1 MSISFA
7 EMLERT
13 QREFAEMFA
22 NYVPTME
29 ETMEEYEAYVSD
41 MMMSIE
47 QNMDTYNAF
56 CEKFRMEN
64 PMINVTIDN
73 LRDYEFVTRLSNKVD
88 TMEQIAFELFTL
100 TGYGDNELYSVM
112 FGTFQNDNI
121 ILDEILRL
129 MNTIEI

>member
-1 MSISFA
+1 MSISL
-7 EMLERT
+7 LERIE
-13 QREFAEMFA
+13 RIDAKLGLAEIRA

-29 ETMEEYEAYVSD
+29 EYEANVSD
-41 MMMSIE
+41 MMMHIE

-73 LRDYEFVTRLSNKVD
+73 LRDYEFVTRLSDKVN
-88 TMEQIAFELFTL
+88 TITTIAFELFSL
-100 TGYGDNELYSVM
+100 TGYGENEFYYDIYGCSQDA
-112 FGTFQNDNI
+112 FAT
-121 ILDEILRL
+121 LDEILRL

>member
-22 NYVPTME
+22 DYVPTME
-29 ETMEEYEAYVSD
+29 EYEANVSD
-41 MMMSIE
+41 MMMNIE

-73 LRDYEFVTRLSNKVD
+73 LRDYEFVTRLSNKVN
-88 TMEQIAFELFTL
+88 TMEKIAFELFSL

-112 FGTFQNDNI
+112 FGTFQSDNM

>member
-13 QREFAEMFA
+13 QREFDEMFA
-22 NYVPTME
+22 DYVP
-29 ETMEEYEAYVSD
+29 TMEEYEAYVSD
-41 MMMSIE
+41 MMISIE

-73 LRDYEFVTRLSNKVD
+73 LRDYEFVTRLSNKVN
-88 TMEQIAFELFTL
+88 TMEAIAFELFKL

-112 FGTFQNDNI
+112 FGTFQNDNM

-129 MNTIEI
+129 MNTIEV